1 MLWDK
6 PQDCKPL
13 SNEAYYSHNHGCKY
27 CHMGAVVGVHNDR
40 LSDVPDMDQQV
51 FHDLCGG
58 HHLAQDGA
66 LHDGM
71 VYDDNPQD
79 GIVHDVL
86 HDVEEVHNDLQ
97 DDGVHDVLHEVEEVH
112 NDQQGGEIHDGHDA
126 LHDGHDALHDGHDAL
141 HDVQQEHVLDGLLL
155 VVVGHTDHLVVD
167 DGDDVEL

>member
-13 SNEAYYSHNHGCKY
+13 SNEVYYSHNHGCKY
-27 CHMGAVVGVHNDR
+27 CHMGAFVGAHNDQ

-51 FHDLCGG
+51 FHDLYGE

-71 VYDDNPQD
+71 VYNDNPQD

-86 HDVEEVHNDLQ
+86 HEVHNDLQ

-112 NDQQGGEIHDGHDA
+112 NDQLGGEI
-126 LHDGHDALHDGHDAL
+126 HDGHDAL
-141 HDVQQEHVLDGLLL
+141 HDVQQEHVLDGLLW
-155 VVVGHTDHLVVD
+155 VVVGHTGHLVVD

>member
-1 MLWDK
+1 MLVCSLEMLWDK
-6 PQDCKPL
+6 PQDCKLL

-27 CHMGAVVGVHNDR
+27 CHMVVVVEVHNDQ
-40 LSDVPDMDQQV
+40 LSDVQDMVQQV
-51 FHDLCGG
+51 YHDLCGE

-71 VYDDNPQD
+71 VYNDNPQD

-112 NDQQGGEIHDGHDA
+112 NDQQGGET
-126 LHDGHDALHDGHDAL
+126 HDGHDAL
-141 HDVQQEHVLDGLLL
+141 HDVQQEHVLDGLLW

>member
-1 MLWDK
+1 MDK
-6 PQDCKPL
+6 LQDCKPL
-13 SNEAYYSHNHGCKY
+13 SNEAYCSHNHGCKY
-27 CHMGAVVGVHNDR
+27 FLMDAVVEAHNDQ
-40 LSDVPDMDQQV
+40 LSDVPDMDQRV
-51 FHDLCGG
+51 FHDLYGE

-71 VYDDNPQD
+71 VYNDNPQD

-126 LHDGHDALHDGHDAL
+126 LHD
-141 HDVQQEHVLDGLLL
+141 VQQEHVLDGLLW